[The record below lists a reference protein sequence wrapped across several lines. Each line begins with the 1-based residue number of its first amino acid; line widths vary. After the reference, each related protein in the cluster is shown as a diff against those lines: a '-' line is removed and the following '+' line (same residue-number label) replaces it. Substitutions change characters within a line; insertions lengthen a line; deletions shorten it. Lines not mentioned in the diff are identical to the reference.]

1 VAAKGKTLRNVLLIL
16 FTLLV
21 ATGVFLSYYI
31 KTLTPRLKQRVVE
44 AMAQRFDADVQLDS
58 LDVSIFPV
66 ASVTGEGLTIKH
78 KGWTDVAHPLLRI
91 KQFHASTD
99 YTTLLDWRNRV
110 NTVTLEGMEID
121 IPPKGLSVN
130 RSQVEANQPIAE
142 DKPGQDKTRLKFVI
156 ETIVADGTVLEI
168 EPKTQGKEPL
178 RFQIGK
184 LTMHSVGPGEAM
196 AFTAQLM
203 NAKPP
208 GLINSRGHFGPW
220 QKDDPRSTPV
230 SGEYTFSDADLSVF
244 NGIRGILSST
254 GKYGGVLQHIAVDGT
269 TDTPDFSLTTGGAKV
284 HLTTRFHA
292 AVDGMNGDT
301 ILDPVDAKFLNSEFI
316 CRGGAVQED
325 GKHNGKTVTLDA
337 ETKGARMEDIL
348 ALVVGGKPVVKGQT
362 DFQSKIVI
370 PPGKQQVVDKLNLD
384 GRFRLS
390 SAVFSNEKAQEQL
403 AMLSDRA
410 RGISK
415 SEENE
420 GHGDNGVVA
429 SNMTAR
435 FRLHGGVA
443 TVTPVQFDVPGAR
456 VQLAGDYNLKAGG
469 LDLKGTF
476 AMQAKLSQTQ
486 SGFKEVLLKPL
497 DRFFEKGGSGFEV
510 PISITGTKD
519 KPTIGVSVFHKTFV
533 IH

>member
-16 FTLLV
+16 FVVLV
-21 ATGVFLSYYI
+21 AAGIFLSYYI
-31 KTLTPRLKQRVVE
+31 KTLTPRLKQRVVQ
-44 AMAQRFDADVQLDS
+44 AMEQRFDADVQLDS
-58 LDVSIFPV
+58 LDVTIFPLP
-66 ASVTGEGLTIKH
+66 SVSGEGLTIKH
-78 KGWTDVAHPLLRI
+78 KGWTDDAHPLLRI
-91 KQFHASTD
+91 KRFHASTD

-110 NTVTLEGMEID
+110 NTVTLEGMEIH
-121 IPPKGLSVN
+121 IPPRGQSAT

-156 ETIVADGTVLEI
+156 EKIVADGTMLEI

-208 GLINSRGHFGPW
+208 GLINSSGHFGPW

-230 SGEYTFSDADLSVF
+230 SGDYTFTNADLSVF
-244 NGIRGILSST
+244 TGIRGILSST
-254 GKYGGVLQHIAVDGT
+254 GKYGGVLQHIGVDGT
-269 TDTPDFSLTTGGAKV
+269 TDIPNFSLRTGGAAV

-316 CRGGAVQED
+316 CRGGVVQKD
-325 GKHNGKTVTLDA
+325 GQHNGKTVALDA

-362 DFQSKIVI
+362 EFRSKIEI

-384 GRFRLS
+384 GQFRLL
-390 SAVFSNEKAQEQL
+390 AATFTNQQAQQKL
-403 AMLSDRA
+403 AILSDRA
-410 RGISK
+410 RGITK
-415 SEENE
+415 KEENQGE
-420 GHGDNGVVA
+420 GDSGLVA
-429 SNMTAR
+429 SNMAAR
-435 FRLHGGVA
+435 FRLHGGIA

-456 VQLAGDYNLKAGG
+456 IQLAGDYNLNSGG
-469 LDLKGTF
+469 LDMKGTF

-486 SGFKEVLLKPL
+486 SGFKEVLLKPF
-497 DRFFEKGGSGFEV
+497 DRFFEKGGAGFEV

-519 KPTIGVSVFHKTFV
+519 KPTLGVSVFHKTFV